1 MHIKHILV
9 DPRTNGMIEFI
20 ANRMMIILSSPED
33 YLVKEGDTLAGKT
46 TSLSN
51 LIIDNDSMYFIASG
65 VCVVTQ
71 RDIASHKSK
80 SKEIVDLHPGDYFGV
95 SCF

>member
-9 DPRTNGMIEFI
+9 DPRSNGMIEFI

-46 TSLSN
+46 SSL
-51 LIIDNDSMYFIASG
+51 L
-65 VCVVTQ
+65 T
-71 RDIASHKSK
+71 
-80 SKEIVDLHPGDYFGV
+80 
-95 SCF
+95 